1 MFVGKFGAL
10 KEFRMMCRMNIN
22 QAVTVVQSR
31 MLRRVRV
38 IRSKSAKL

>member
-10 KEFRMMCRMNIN
+10 KKFRMMMNIN